1 MSKMIDF
8 YYFKREV
15 CNFYSQNG
23 DDEELHYSIYIDNSH
38 ISRSYV
44 EVEFNIS
51 NVHITYSYG
60 LDNYEYKSTERR
72 IKKADELMRELSK
85 DLAVIEKELKG

>member
-1 MSKMIDF
+1 MIDF

-15 CNFYSQNG
+15 CNFYRQNG
-23 DDEELHYSIYIDNSH
+23 DDEELHYSIYIDNSY
-38 ISRSYV
+38 SYI

-72 IKKADELMRELSK
+72 IKKADKLMRELSK
-85 DLAVIEKELKG
+85 DLAVIEKEFKGII

>member
-1 MSKMIDF
+1 MIDF

-15 CNFYSQNG
+15 CNFYRQNG
-23 DDEELHYSIYIDNSH
+23 DDEELHYSIYIDNSY
-38 ISRSYV
+38 SYI

>member
-1 MSKMIDF
+1 MIDF

-15 CNFYSQNG
+15 CNFYRQNG
-23 DDEELHYSIYIDNSH
+23 DDEELHYSFYIDNSY
-38 ISRSYV
+38 SYI

-72 IKKADELMRELSK
+72 TKKADELMRELSK

>member
-1 MSKMIDF
+1 MIDF

-15 CNFYSQNG
+15 CNFYRQNG
-23 DDEELHYSIYIDNSH
+23 DDEELHYSIYIDNSY
-38 ISRSYV
+38 SYI

-60 LDNYEYKSTERR
+60 LDNYEYKSTEKR
-72 IKKADELMRELSK
+72 IKKADKLMRELSK
-85 DLAVIEKELKG
+85 DLAVIEKEFKGII